1 MLTSKHKEA
10 VMEVRR
16 HLVEAATKEKLPIK
30 MSMGRVTPEQ
40 LCSYVKLFRSNWEAL
55 ESHCGVL
62 QLGLATA
69 QMLQHPSLAR
79 WDSCLAFER
88 LLLQRPETPGDINP
102 QQRPDRALG
111 PRPRQASYTPH
122 TYAILPGS
130 GTDTPEEQPKR
141 WSPSFHGGD
150 RQATPAP
157 LQTSASTTQ
166 IRMTTAQGETPTSS
180 TICF

>member
-1 MLTSKHKEA
+1 PSSARSLWETMLTSKHKEA

-69 QMLQHPSLAR
+69 QMLRHPNLAR

-88 LLLQRPETPGDINP
+88 LLLQCSCVAGRDATSQHDAATTMFDNVPGGRNVFALPECVRAAVGTPDQSWTLCRLVDTLSSSRPTLVWY
-102 QQRPDRALG
+102 LG
-111 PRPRQASYTPH
+111 AVS
-122 TYAILPGS
+122 
-130 GTDTPEEQPKR
+130 
-141 WSPSFHGGD
+141 
-150 RQATPAP
+150 
-157 LQTSASTTQ
+157 
-166 IRMTTAQGETPTSS
+166 M
-180 TICF
+180 